1 MLAPFRS
8 HPLKRSNEASNL
20 ELSNL
25 EPSNAHPSNHPNPR
39 TPEPFETPAPEYHRV
54 VKKSLMALTVAA
66 VVVQPPVAL
75 DAQKDARAGIT
86 EASVKGHLE
95 FLAGDALNGR
105 GSGTRDEWIAASYIA
120 SQLRRW
126 GLEPLGDDGGY
137 VQQVD
142 IERSEAAAPPVLNYG
157 STRLTH
163 GKEIVAQSITAG
175 RVSGPLQKFQAG
187 VATRPGA
194 VLLLPDPRP
203 QALGQAA
210 AGAALVLV
218 AETPQTTTLFGTAA
232 RLPPPTAQLKGG
244 VPPRAGVVILSKAS
258 HDAIS
263 ALAEGTSITLTTELK
278 PVQVSHTWNAIGKLS
293 GRDKRRTAQV
303 ILLTAHLDH
312 LGNRPPRPG
321 TPAGDS
327 IFNGADDDASGS
339 VAVLELAEALAH
351 GRRPKRTIVF
361 TWFGSE
367 EAGGYGAAYFLEH
380 PPVPLEA
387 IVANLEFEMIGRP
400 DPAVPPHTL
409 WLTGYERSDLGP
421 RLAKRGARLVQDPHP
436 AENFFMRSD
445 NIQLARRGVVAQTVS
460 SFGLHKE
467 YHQPSD
473 EVRLVDFA
481 HMTDA
486 IRSMLDPVRWLA
498 NSEFRP
504 VWLPGK
510 KP

>member
-1 MLAPFRS
+1 
-8 HPLKRSNEASNL
+8 
-20 ELSNL
+20 
-25 EPSNAHPSNHPNPR
+25 
-39 TPEPFETPAPEYHRV
+39 
-54 VKKSLMALTVAA
+54 VKIPVISLA
-66 VVVQPPVAL
+66 VVSLFLCAPVSL
-75 DAQKDARAGIT
+75 EAQKDARAGIT

-142 IERSEAAAPPVLNYG
+142 IERSEAAAAPVLSYG
-157 STRLTH
+157 SARLTH
-163 GKEIVAQSITAG
+163 GREMVVQSLAAAQ
-175 RVSGPLQKFQAG
+175 VSGPLQKFQPG

-203 QALGQAA
+203 QSIGQAA
-210 AGAALVLV
+210 AGAALMLV
-218 AETPQTTTLFGTAA
+218 AETPQTRALFDAG
-232 RLPPPTAQLKGG
+232 RLPSTPAQLKGAAATT
-244 VPPRAGVVILSKAS
+244 PRAGIVVLTKAS
-258 HDAIS
+258 HEALS
-263 ALAEGTSITLTTELK
+263 ALAEGTPITLATELK
-278 PVQVSHTWNAIGKLS
+278 PAQVSHTWNAIGKLT
-293 GRDKRRTAQV
+293 GRDKRQASEV

-321 TPAGDS
+321 APAGDT

-339 VAVLELAEALAH
+339 VAVLELAEALAQ
-351 GRRPKRTIVF
+351 GRRPKRTIIF

-367 EAGGYGAAYFLEH
+367 EAGGYGATHFLDH
-380 PPVPLEA
+380 PPVPLDA
-387 IVANLEFEMIGRP
+387 MVANLEFEMIGRP
-400 DPAVPPHTL
+400 DSAVPPHTL

-473 EVRLVDFA
+473 EVRLVDLA

-498 NSEFRP
+498 NTTF
-504 VWLPGK
+504 
-510 KP
+510 KPTWRAGQKP

>member
-1 MLAPFRS
+1 MKKLLLALGLALAVQTGG
-8 HPLKRSNEASNL
+8 PL
-20 ELSNL
+20 
-25 EPSNAHPSNHPNPR
+25 
-39 TPEPFETPAPEYHRV
+39 
-54 VKKSLMALTVAA
+54 
-66 VVVQPPVAL
+66 Q
-75 DAQKDARAGIT
+75 AQKAPDTIT

-142 IERSEAAAPPVLNYG
+142 IERSEAAAPPVLSYDAA
-157 STRLTH
+157 RLTH
-163 GKEIVAQSITAG
+163 GKEMIVQSLAAG

-187 VATRPGA
+187 VAARPGA
-194 VLLLPDPRP
+194 VVLLPDPRP
-203 QALGQAA
+203 QALGPAA
-210 AGAALVLV
+210 SGAALLLV
-218 AETPQTTTLFGTAA
+218 AETPQTRAMWDGA
-232 RLPPPTAQLKGG
+232 RLPSTPPLLKGSAAT
-244 VPPRAGVVILSKAS
+244 PRAGIVVLSKAS
-258 HDAIS
+258 HDALS
-263 ALAEGTSITLTTELK
+263 ALAEGTTITLDAELK
-278 PVQVSHTWNAIGKLS
+278 PAQMSHTWNAVGKLS
-293 GRDKRRTAQV
+293 GRDTRQAADA

-312 LGNRPPRPG
+312 LGNRAPRPG
-321 TPAGDS
+321 AAAADT

-339 VAVLELAEALAH
+339 VAVLELAEALSK
-351 GRRPKRTIVF
+351 GRRPKRTIIF
-361 TWFGSE
+361 AWFGSE
-367 EAGGYGAAYFLEH
+367 EAGGYGATHFLEH

-387 IVANLEFEMIGRP
+387 MVANLEFEMIGRP
-400 DPAVPPHTL
+400 DSAVPPHTL

-421 RLAKRGARLVQDPHP
+421 RLASRGARLVQDPHP

-460 SFGLHKE
+460 SFGLHQE

-473 EVRLVDFA
+473 EVRLVDFP
-481 HMTDA
+481 HMTEA

-498 NSEFRP
+498 NSTFRP
-504 VWLPGK
+504 AWRPGQ